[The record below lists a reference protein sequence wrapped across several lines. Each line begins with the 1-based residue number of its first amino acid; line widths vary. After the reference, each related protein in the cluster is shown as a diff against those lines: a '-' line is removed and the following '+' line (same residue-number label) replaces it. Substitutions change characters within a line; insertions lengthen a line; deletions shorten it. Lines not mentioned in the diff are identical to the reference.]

1 MTKRMDPGL
10 RSGRRAFAV
19 AVFAFAVCIMPLGMR
34 VARAEVA
41 AADPIDTAMRTCL
54 ARGDMSS
61 TAGQVQCMDTA
72 GTAWQAALDMAYQQV
87 LTKALAPRRARWK
100 ASQKR
105 WTQWRD
111 AEAKMQH
118 AVFATTQGSM
128 YVLYAA
134 DMQLQPVRDRALGLR
149 RAAAVEGTGDVPPRL
164 SACSADARCEHAM
177 FDLNRYYRRLNAKM
191 PPRAR
196 PTLVRAQRAWVAYL
210 GATTPV
216 IDEHARIDIIGARI
230 ATIKRLSETVG
241 ND

>member
-1 MTKRMDPGL
+1 MGKTLYIGM
-10 RSGRRAFAV
+10 SMGRRAV
-19 AVFAFAVCIMPLGMR
+19 AAALLALCVAPLGVR
-34 VARAEVA
+34 VAHAEVA

-61 TAGQVQCMDTA
+61 TAGQVQCTDTA
-72 GTAWQAALDMAYQQV
+72 RIAWQAALDMAYQQ
-87 LTKALAPRRARWK
+87 LLAKASAPRRARWE
-100 ASQKR
+100 ASEKR

-118 AVFATTQGSM
+118 AAFATTRGSM

-149 RAAAVEGTGDVPPRL
+149 RAAALEGTGDVPPRL
-164 SACSADARCEHAM
+164 RACSADARCEHAM
-177 FDLNRYYRRLNAKM
+177 FDLNRYSRRLNAKM

-196 PTLVRAQRAWVAYL
+196 PTLARAQRAWVAFRD
-210 GATTPV
+210 ASSPV
-216 IDEHARIDIIGARI
+216 IDEHARIDMIGARI
-230 ATIKRLSETVG
+230 ATVKRLSEMVG